1 MAGDAGA
8 SSYNMQVR
16 SDIPARLDRLPW
28 SRWHWRIVAALG
40 ITWVLDGLEVTI
52 VGTLSSRLTER
63 TTLHFSASEIG
74 AIASFYIAGAVIGA
88 IFFGYLTDKMG
99 RRRLFLVTLGWYTL
113 FTVLTAFSWNFW
125 TFAICRFLTGS
136 GIGGEYAA
144 INSAIDELIPAR
156 RRGWTDLSINSSYWI
171 GTMLGSALSL
181 FFLDERLFPANL
193 GWRLCFAIGAV
204 LALAVIYVRREVPE
218 SPRWLMTHGRVNA
231 AEQIVKQI
239 EEEVAR
245 EKGPLPPPSGTVVTV
260 DTQRQ
265 VRYLDV
271 ARSMIRQYP
280 SRTFLSLSL
289 MITQAFLY
297 NAIFFTEAI
306 VLTTFFNVPS
316 GSVGLYIFPFAIG
329 NVLGPWLLGDLFD
342 TFGRRP
348 MIAATYIISG
358 VLLIGTGWLFVNGA
372 LNATTITLCWS
383 VIFFFASAGASSAY
397 LTTSEIFP
405 MEIRAN
411 AIANVYAVGTLA
423 GGAVAPYLFGILI
436 QSHTARQVFIGYLV
450 GAFLMILGGLTEI
463 VFGVDSERRSLEE
476 IAAPLTATEV
486 EGTARRPRGR
496 PAAA

>member
-1 MAGDAGA
+1 MSVAY
-8 SSYNMQVR
+8 STQVR
-16 SDIPARLDRLPW
+16 TDIPARLDRLPW

-52 VGTLSSRLTER
+52 VGAVSSRLTER

-74 AIASFYIAGAVIGA
+74 AIASFYIAGAVLGA
-88 IFFGYLTDKMG
+88 IFFGYLTDKLG
-99 RRRLFLVTLGWYTL
+99 RKRLFLVTLAWYTIW
-113 FTVLTAFSWNFW
+113 TVLTAFSWNFW
-125 TFAICRFLTGS
+125 TFALCRFFTGT

-181 FFLDERLFPANL
+181 FFLDERLFPANT

-204 LALAVIYVRREVPE
+204 LALAVIYVRRAVPE
-218 SPRWLMTHGRVNA
+218 SPRWLMTRGRINA
-231 AEQIVKQI
+231 AERIVKQI

-245 EKGPLPPPSGTVVTV
+245 EKGPLPPPHGTVVTV
-260 DTQRQ
+260 DTRKH
-265 VRYLDV
+265 VNYIDV
-271 ARSMIRQYP
+271 ARTMIATYP
-280 SRTFLSLSL
+280 SRTFLSLTL

-297 NAIFFTEAI
+297 NAIFFTEAL

-329 NVLGPWLLGDLFD
+329 NVLGPWLLGSLFD
-342 TFGRRP
+342 SYGRRP
-348 MIAATYIISG
+348 MIAGTYILSG
-358 VLLIGTGWLFVNGA
+358 LLLIGTGWLFVNHA

-397 LTTSEIFP
+397 LTASEIFP

-411 AIANVYAVGTLA
+411 AIAVVYAVGTLA
-423 GGAVAPYLFGILI
+423 GGAVAPYLFGVLI
-436 QSHTARQVFIGYLV
+436 QSHTAQNVFFGYLI
-450 GAFLMILGGLTEI
+450 GAFLMIFGGLTEI
-463 VFGVDSERRSLEE
+463 FFGVDSERRSLEE
-476 IAAPLTATEV
+476 IAAPLSAVKV

-496 PAAA
+496 PSAA